1 MEENSRR
8 QNAGLVSNSKGD
20 RDSKAVATEKWM
32 ENGKTRFLL
41 TEGALQALGGKEESE
56 IRILPDLREAAETA
70 RTSRQKRTRVGG
82 GEVG

>member
-1 MEENSRR
+1 
-8 QNAGLVSNSKGD
+8 
-20 RDSKAVATEKWM
+20 M
-32 ENGKTRFLL
+32 ENGKTRYLL
-41 TEGALQALGGKEESE
+41 TEGAPQALGGKEESE